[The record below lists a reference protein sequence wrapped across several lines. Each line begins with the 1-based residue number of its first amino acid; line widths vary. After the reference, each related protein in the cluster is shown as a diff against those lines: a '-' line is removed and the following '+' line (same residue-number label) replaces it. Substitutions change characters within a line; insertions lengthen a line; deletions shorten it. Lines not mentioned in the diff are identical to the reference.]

1 MAKILLLSRDDAL
14 CRQLTSSL
22 RALGFGVERLD
33 PWEKALTSGRSRGS
47 PLILL
52 DLDPELPTPRELRAW
67 TEAPILLLVDPQDLP
82 TLGPSPEADDLV
94 IKPLREAEFLLRVR
108 RLLKERRGEEGSP
121 HLSSGGL
128 VIDEEKYE
136 VTLDDSPVDLTYREY
151 ELLRYLMANPGKV
164 FDRDHLL
171 NLVWGL
177 DYIGG
182 PRTVDVHIRR
192 IRAKVEHGGKV
203 FIRTIRGVGY
213 KFIG

>member
-1 MAKILLLSRDDAL
+1 M
-14 CRQLTSSL
+14 
-22 RALGFGVERLD
+22 GFGVERVD
-33 PWEKALTSGRSRGS
+33 HWERALPSGRSRGS
-47 PLILL
+47 ALILL
-52 DLDPELPTPRELRAW
+52 DLDPELPSPQELRAW
-67 TEAPILLLVDPQDLP
+67 TEAPILLLADSQSLQNLKLP
-82 TLGPSPEADDLV
+82 LEADDLV
-94 IKPLREAEFLLRVR
+94 VKPLREKELLFRLR
-108 RLLKERRGEEGSP
+108 RLLKEKSGEEGSP

-128 VIDEEKYE
+128 VIDEDKYE

-192 IRAKVEHGGKV
+192 IRAKIEHGGKV
-203 FIRTIRGVGY
+203 FIKTIRGVGY